1 MGRGLKKGPSGRV
14 GGCFSCRCVCPPPPC
29 AHRVLAEAV
38 VHFPQT
44 LAEVTL
50 AAGPGG
56 KISLRNHVEDEAGE
70 PCGGA
75 EGAVCVR
82 VCVPFPGLGTPA
94 QPPDPPHAPP
104 PRARENNG
112 DGAVAGRGRVSD
124 GGRGPGLPHH
134 FLPQGVSGE
143 FLPSTPQPHVTP
155 QPPPQPPLCPQGL
168 LTFAEASNLPLTV
181 HYDVPGR

>member
-1 MGRGLKKGPSGRV
+1 M
-14 GGCFSCRCVCPPPPC
+14 
-29 AHRVLAEAV
+29 LAEAV

-70 PCGGA
+70 PCGGV
-75 EGAVCVR
+75 EGAVCVS
-82 VCVPFPGLGTPA
+82 PSLALGRQHRPLTHPT
-94 QPPDPPHAPP
+94 HP
-104 PRARENNG
+104 PRARENDG

-143 FLPSTPQPHVTP
+143 FLPSTPQPYVTP
-155 QPPPQPPLCPQGL
+155 QPPLNL
-168 LTFAEASNLPLTV
+168 LF
-181 HYDVPGR
+181 VPRGC

>member
-1 MGRGLKKGPSGRV
+1 MSPAVGRRGLCVSACVSPSLALGRQH
-14 GGCFSCRCVCPPPPC
+14 SPLTHPT
-29 AHRVLAEAV
+29 H
-38 VHFPQT
+38 
-44 LAEVTL
+44 
-50 AAGPGG
+50 
-56 KISLRNHVEDEAGE
+56 
-70 PCGGA
+70 
-75 EGAVCVR
+75 
-82 VCVPFPGLGTPA
+82 
-94 QPPDPPHAPP
+94 PP
-104 PRARENNG
+104 PRARENDG